1 MSMAQVTFKLK
12 NYINFLWKFI
22 SFDVNIEK
30 NTNISLSFGFLC
42 FFVAALLDKELSL
55 ENVE

>member
-1 MSMAQVTFKLK
+1 MAQVTFKLK